1 MKIEL
6 RDVKPSSEYT
16 LLLFFD
22 NGEIRKLDMKPY
34 LELGLYRELKDKE
47 IFKTVKKSFD
57 TIQWDNEADFDPD
70 ILYEKST
77 PYITK

>member
-16 LLLFFD
+16 ILLVFN

-34 LELGLYRELKDKE
+34 LDLELFRELKDKNQE
-47 IFKTVKKSFD
+47 NKTVF
-57 TIQWDNEADFDPD
+57 
-70 ILYEKST
+70 
-77 PYITK
+77 

>member
-6 RDVKPSSEYT
+6 TDVKPSSEYT
-16 LLLFFD
+16 LLLVFN

-34 LELGLYRELKDKE
+34 LELELYKGLKDEK
-47 IFKTVKKSFD
+47 IFNTVKKSFD
-57 TIQWDNEADFDPD
+57 TIQWENEADFDPD